1 MAKRRPTIADVA
13 SAAGVSVG
21 TVSNYLNGTANV
33 RKETAHRIDTAVRS
47 LAYRPSVVA
56 RALSQA
62 NSAHSVFD
70 RSHSPRLVV
79 AGYISVDYLCRL
91 DVLPHRD
98 DRKTAHHIE
107 KALGGPAANVAVAAA
122 GVGASGR
129 YCLDVELATA
139 LGNDPDSDW
148 ALSEL
153 SQKGVHA
160 LPIRQSFNN
169 RLSRCIVFIEENGS
183 RTIVNEPFE
192 LSEVDLTSQLNVKPE
207 ERLCCLHIEGYH
219 YDRMRGSIDR
229 FHDAGWKVSMHS
241 AGLPASSRTPDA
253 FLDLVGQL
261 DLAFAGDRLIREI
274 FDIRLPTTTAIV
286 TEIAERLSGL
296 RRRGHLVV
304 TLGPLGAV
312 VLPADNAAPIQVP
325 ALPVKLVDAT
335 GAGDSFAGA
344 FLAYWMNGDT
354 LKSAARHAAAS
365 GSLTTTVEGAQG
377 MISSHDDLTAA
388 LAHLG
393 WLEAS

>member
-1 MAKRRPTIADVA
+1 MVKRRPTIADVA
-13 SAAGVSVG
+13 SAADVSVG

-33 RKETAHRIDTAVRS
+33 RKETAQRIDAAVRD

-56 RALSQA
+56 RALSHA
-62 NSAHSVFD
+62 NSAHSIHD

-79 AGYISVDYLCRL
+79 AGYISVDYLCRV

-98 DRKTAHHIE
+98 DRITAQHIE

-122 GVGASGR
+122 GIGMSGR
-129 YCLDVELATA
+129 YGLDVELATA
-139 LGNDPDSDW
+139 LGSDPDSEW
-148 ALSEL
+148 ALAEL
-153 SQKGVHA
+153 SRKGVHA
-160 LPIRQSFNN
+160 LPIRQPFNN

-207 ERLCCLHIEGYH
+207 ARSCCLHIEGYH

-253 FLDLVGQL
+253 FLDLVSRL

-274 FDIRLPTTTAIV
+274 FDIRLPTTSAL
-286 TEIAERLSGL
+286 IADIATKLSDL
-296 RRRGHLVV
+296 ERRGHLVI

-312 VLPADNAAPIQVP
+312 VFPADNSAPIEVP
-325 ALPVKLVDAT
+325 ALPVKLVDTT

-344 FLAYWMNGDT
+344 FLAYWMNGDS
-354 LKSAARHAAAS
+354 LQSAAGHAAAS

-377 MISSHDDLTAA
+377 MISSHEDLSAA
-388 LAHLG
+388 LAGRG